1 MRSGLVK
8 RSERMCSF
16 FWTQR
21 MAGDDA
27 KRVLLFD
34 SYQAAQSLEKCRK
47 P

>member
-1 MRSGLVK
+1 MLLGVATRG
-8 RSERMCSF
+8 ERVPLLPGPGMG
-16 FWTQR
+16 R
-21 MAGDDA
+21 DDA